1 LNLYVVAPPKS
12 LWYFGKVNDEALGY
26 FRRYSKK
33 TLRDTIESTD
43 LTVMSI
49 NYIFSSLVPISLVTR
64 VLPYRFG
71 KRRDTKMVVKK
82 SSKNL
87 SLSKKIDR
95 TMYKVLG
102 VEQLFSKYLTMPFG
116 LSLIL
121 SAKKSTTATKSRSN

>member
-1 LNLYVVAPPKS
+1 
-12 LWYFGKVNDEALGY
+12 
-26 FRRYSKK
+26 
-33 TLRDTIESTD
+33 
-43 LTVMSI
+43 
-49 NYIFSSLVPISLVTR
+49 
-64 VLPYRFG
+64 LPYRFG